1 MRHMEKNAER
11 PYQLQEELKLLD
23 SASIR
28 LFLDEFEDLNLELEN
43 GSVPG
48 PVTVLRAFAITA
60 EDDFV
65 VLKDGDGEELGAIQ
79 KVADLDPASRKVLE
93 DELERV
99 YFRPRITR
107 IKAIVVTFRIPKW
120 EVETDRGGRVFE
132 IGSMRS
138 DFRPL
143 EAGRILIH
151 DVDGNRYEIPDYRKL
166 DPFSRA
172 LVEGQI

>member
-1 MRHMEKNAER
+1 MEKNAQR

-23 SASIR
+23 PASIR
-28 LFLDEFEDLNLELEN
+28 LYLDEFEDLNLELED
-43 GSVPG
+43 GSVLG
-48 PVTVLRAFAITA
+48 PVKALRAFPITA
-60 EDDFV
+60 ADDFV
-65 VLKDGDGEELGAIQ
+65 AVKDSDGEELGVIQ

-93 DELERV
+93 AELERV

-107 IKAIVVTFRIPKW
+107 IVAIVVNFRIPTW
-120 EVETDRGGRVFE
+120 EVETDRGGRIFE